1 MLTCCSGSES
11 WKSWLTLHKM
21 SINMKSI
28 WMFYL
33 EHWAATNASNSI
45 LSVFVLTFVKY
56 HAISYLITWIA
67 IILAAMQSWFWR
79 KSKKSAFCRRLI
91 DKFARTAESA
101 GSLRLL
107 VKRHVKVHF
116 VASLQ
121 NNRDIRVFIKP
132 KSDNLS
138 GIVSNWLTH
147 SCPYDLN
154 EVNLAVKDANSKLV
168 AAVVIEES
176 AYDQTWN
183 LSLAPLAMLV

>member
-1 MLTCCSGSES
+1 MLTCYSASGSCQS
-11 WKSWLTLHKM
+11 WFTLRKV

-28 WMFYL
+28 CKLYIEQLQHSSTM
-33 EHWAATNASNSI
+33 TMSI
-45 LSVFVLTFVKY
+45 FVFTLIKY

-67 IILAAMQSWFWR
+67 IRLGAMQSWFWR

-121 NNRDIRVFIKP
+121 NHRDLECFIGP
-132 KSDNLS
+132 IICLALS
-138 GIVSNWLTH
+138 
-147 SCPYDLN
+147 
-154 EVNLAVKDANSKLV
+154 V
-168 AAVVIEES
+168 A
-176 AYDQTWN
+176 D
-183 LSLAPLAMLV
+183 